1 MEVCVMRQTTKEVIA
16 QAFEGLLEKRSIDKI
31 TVKDIVTECGVN
43 RQTFYYHFRDI
54 YDLMEWALAKSIEK
68 YAGLHLAGEMDWRE
82 QIKLLFHFFYLHRIV
97 ILHGYDATNRM
108 QYERAV
114 VKWVTQMVRGRMDTY
129 PQAAQVPEEKKR
141 FISIVYARGCAGF
154 LLEWVEEGMPDER
167 HVRLDDYFIMI
178 DGSIGHVLDKFIKS

>member
-1 MEVCVMRQTTKEVIA
+1 MRQTTKEAIA

-68 YAGLHLAGEMDWRE
+68 YAGLNLSAGMDWQE
-82 QIKLLFHFFYLHRIV
+82 QIRQLFHFFYLHRTTV
-97 ILHGYDATNRM
+97 LHGYDATNRM
-108 QYERAV
+108 QYERV
-114 VKWVTQMVRGRMDTY
+114 VIKWASQMVRGRIDTY
-129 PQAAQVPEEKKR
+129 PQAAYVPEEKKE
-141 FISIVYARGCAGF
+141 FTAMVYARGCAGF

-178 DGSIGHVLDKFIKS
+178 DGSIGHVLDKFGKSS

>member
-1 MEVCVMRQTTKEVIA
+1 MRQTTKEAIA
-16 QAFEGLLEKRSIDKI
+16 QTFEGLLEKRNIDKI

-68 YAGLHLAGEMDWRE
+68 YAGTNLSAGMDWQE
-82 QIKLLFHFFYLHRIV
+82 QIRLLFHFFYLHRTTV
-97 ILHGYDATNRM
+97 LHGYDATNRM

-114 VKWVTQMVRGRMDTY
+114 VKRASQMVRERIDAY
-129 PQAAQVPEEKKR
+129 PQAADVPEEKKE
-141 FISIVYARGCAGF
+141 FIATVYARGCAGF

-167 HVRLDDYFIMI
+167 HVRLDDYFLMI
-178 DGSIGHVLDKFIKS
+178 DGSIGHVLDKFRKPS

>member
-1 MEVCVMRQTTKEVIA
+1 MRQTTKEAIA

-54 YDLMEWALAKSIEK
+54 YDLMEWALARSIER
-68 YAGLHLAGEMDWRE
+68 YTGRHLAEEMDWRE
-82 QIKLLFHFFYLHRIV
+82 QIKLLFHFFYLHRMV
-97 ILHGYDATNRM
+97 FLHGYDATNRM

-114 VKWVTQMVRGRMDTY
+114 VKWVSQMVRGRMDAY
-129 PQAAQVPEEKKR
+129 PQAAQVPDEKKD
-141 FISIVYARGCAGF
+141 FISTVYARGCAGF

-167 HVRLDDYFIMI
+167 HVRLDDYFLMI
-178 DGSIGHVLDKFIKS
+178 DGSIGHVLDKFVKS